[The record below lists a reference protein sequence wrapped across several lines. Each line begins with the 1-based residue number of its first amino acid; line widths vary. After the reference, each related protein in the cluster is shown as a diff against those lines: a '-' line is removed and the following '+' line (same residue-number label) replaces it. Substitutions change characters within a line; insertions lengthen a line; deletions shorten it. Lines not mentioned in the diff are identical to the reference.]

1 MDYIELNCKI
11 ASENSGSEI
20 LMAQLGE
27 IGFESFVEIN
37 DGLLAYIPAKDFKE
51 KSLDILKSSE
61 CKELLQF
68 TYEFHLVEDQNWNEV
83 WESNYEAVVIA
94 DRCLVRAPFHPKMK
108 NIEFD
113 IIIEPKMSFGTAH
126 HETTSLMIEHLLNV
140 DFKNKSV
147 LDMGCGTGVLAILT
161 ALKGAAKITA
171 IDNDEWAYKNTVEN
185 VLKNNKNE
193 IIVLQGD
200 ADLIKDK
207 KFDIIIAN
215 INRNILLNDMA
226 AYANSLNKD
235 GVLFLSGFYE
245 TDLPAIKEK
254 TSSLNLN
261 YSSHLVKNFWVA
273 VRFDN
278 Y

>member
-37 DGLLAYIPAKDFKE
+37 EGLLAYIPAKDFKE
-51 KSLDILKSSE
+51 KSLNILQSSD

-83 WESNYEAVVIA
+83 WESNYEEVVIA
-94 DRCLVRAPFHPKMK
+94 DKCLVRAPFHPKME

-147 LDMGCGTGVLAILT
+147 LDMGCGTGVLAILA
-161 ALKGAAKITA
+161 ALKGATKITA

-185 VLKNNKNE
+185 ILKNNKSEIEVLEGDAE
-193 IIVLQGD
+193 II
-200 ADLIKDK
+200 KNR
-207 KFDIIIAN
+207 KFDVIIAN

-226 AYANSLNKD
+226 AYSNSLNKN

-245 TDLPAIKEK
+245 TDLPIIKEK
-254 TSSLNLN
+254 ATSLGLN
-261 YSSHLVKNFWVA
+261 YASYLTKNYWVA
-273 VRFDN
+273 AKFEN
-278 Y
+278 